1 MFHVVPCDLH
11 RRTLLVSQGRM
22 MVSANHNMLAVTLTK
37 VTQHHSWS
45 KWADKMYHILPRW
58 QVDFTVF
65 NCTGPPS
72 QQPSKHFQHVTEEV
86 FSPVQSSPSC
96 CAHKQTHTRGFNTFC
111 TLAVGESLYKYH
123 QILLADFWGHMSN
136 HMRISQDLRDLIEV
150 PRRKWQSGRLKA
162 TERLLNI

>member
-1 MFHVVPCDLH
+1 MLYLVTSTGGLCLYHKAEWWFQPITTCWLSH
-11 RRTLLVSQGRM
+11 LL
-22 MVSANHNMLAVTLTK
+22 K
-37 VTQHHSWS
+37 WHHSWS

-72 QQPSKHFQHVTEEV
+72 QQPFKHFQHVTEEV

-136 HMRISQDLRDLIEV
+136 HMRISQDLHDLIEV
-150 PRRKWQSGRLKA
+150 ARRKWQSGRLKA
-162 TERLLNI
+162 TERLLSI

>member
-1 MFHVVPCDLH
+1 MLYLVTSTGGLCLYHKAEWWFQPIATCWLSH
-11 RRTLLVSQGRM
+11 LLKWHNIIAGTNEQIRCITFCHAGRLISRFS
-22 MVSANHNMLAVTLTK
+22 VA
-37 VTQHHSWS
+37 QDHHPNS
-45 KWADKMYHILPRW
+45 HLNIL
-58 QVDFTVF
+58 Q
-65 NCTGPPS
+65 
-72 QQPSKHFQHVTEEV
+72 QHVTEEV

-136 HMRISQDLRDLIEV
+136 HMRISQDLHDLIEV
-150 PRRKWQSGRLKA
+150 ARRKWQSGRLKA